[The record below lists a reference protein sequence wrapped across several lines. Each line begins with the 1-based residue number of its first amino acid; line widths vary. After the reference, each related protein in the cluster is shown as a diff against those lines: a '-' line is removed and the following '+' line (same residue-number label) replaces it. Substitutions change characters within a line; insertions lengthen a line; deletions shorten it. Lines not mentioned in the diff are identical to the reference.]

1 MRMKTTLTVLLAAFS
16 LIAQAQVGLPIDQ
29 AKSAGVPVKPD
40 AAVKAASPAPAPA
53 PPEANRP
60 KPAPYMPTTSHRV
73 IEPPKGEQ
81 PKAATPV
88 TMRKIVTTAADDP
101 VEEPSLSV
109 GTSSVSVVAP
119 KNAPAVQQMVADK
132 LGTALGATE
141 LRLAADAQAQAPLP
155 GMQGLTGELKND
167 FVVRSGVTEIIK
179 IPKNFLTRMMT
190 PFAKPEAKSVNDVEV
205 EVVGS
210 TLYVTPTSDQPIGLF
225 VYDTEDPT
233 RAMTLQLIP
242 QEIPQRDISL
252 QLVGTRPGASE
263 GRGGSGKGAL
273 GGQQGDRGTQ
283 PYTTGVVELMA
294 DMAKGRIPTGFTM
307 AKPVGNEADCII
319 PGVKAVVAQLVDG
332 QRRKVAVM
340 ILENQSNAAIEI
352 NEQACYRNGV
362 VGVSVWPYPVIQPGQ
377 QTEAYILMNHEEQ
390 SFDSGSMR
398 PRLVK

>member
-16 LIAQAQVGLPIDQ
+16 LLAQAQVGLPIDQ
-29 AKSAGVPVKPD
+29 AKNAGVPVKPD
-40 AAVKAASPAPAPA
+40 AAAKAPSPTAP
-53 PPEANRP
+53 EVNRP

-81 PKAATPV
+81 TKSATPV
-88 TMRKIVTTAADDP
+88 TMRKIVTTAADEP
-101 VEEPSLSV
+101 AEEPSLPV
-109 GTSSVSVVAP
+109 GPSSASVVAP

-141 LRLAADAQAQAPLP
+141 LRLAADPQAQSSLP

-252 QLVGTRPGASE
+252 QLVGTRPGASD

-273 GGQQGDRGTQ
+273 GGQIGDRGTQ